1 MSGRASR
8 TRGFVVVAALVG
20 GCGDTTTTTAAATST
35 SGAAP
40 TTAAPTTTAAVAV
53 RVSLTGAGA
62 TFPAPLY
69 LEWIGAFMDA
79 NENTTINYQGIGS
92 GGGIQQFT
100 QMTVDFGA
108 SDAPMKDEEIAA
120 AEAAGGSSVLHIPT
134 VFGAVT
140 LAYNLTGVSDL
151 KLDADT
157 TVDIFLGTISTWND
171 PAIVALNPGVTLPGD
186 AIQVVHRSDSSG
198 TTNAFTSYLAAVS
211 PDWEAEVGAG
221 KEVEWPVGT
230 GGQGNDGVAA
240 VIQQQPGS
248 IGYVELAYAI
258 ESKLAVAALKN
269 QAGSFIT
276 PSLESTTAAAA
287 GVEFPDDLRF
297 SVANSPA
304 ADAYPIVTA
313 TWILA
318 FEKMKDANK
327 AEALK
332 SFLTWALS
340 EGEDVAHELGYATLP
355 DNLKAVALQKVGSI
369 RW

>member
-1 MSGRASR
+1 MLLGLIVVA
-8 TRGFVVVAALVG
+8 VVAAVVG
-20 GCGDTTTTTAAATST
+20 GCGDTTATTAAATST

-40 TTAAPTTTAAVAV
+40 TTAEPATTVAAA
-53 RVSLTGAGA
+53 VSLTGAGA

-69 LEWIGAFMDA
+69 LEWIGAYMDA

-140 LAYNLTGVSDL
+140 LAYNLAGATEL

-157 TVDIFLGTISTWND
+157 TVDIFLGTITTWND
-171 PAIVALNPGVTLPGD
+171 PAIAGLNPGATLPGD

-211 PDWEAEVGAG
+211 PEWDTQVGAG

-258 ESKLAVAALKN
+258 ESHLAVAALKN

-304 ADAYPIVTA
+304 DDAYPIVTA

-332 SFLTWALS
+332 SFLIWALS

-355 DNLKAVALQKVGSI
+355 DNLKAVALRKVDTI
-369 RW
+369 R